1 MRYIQEVGSYAGFAA
16 MVALA
21 ILAFLYFSQAR
32 DVRRLREWAGHAPER
47 AREAQQAVDP
57 YLPPPEEIE
66 RQERPRPT
74 FGDKLQPRT
83 LAIVLGVVLAIA
95 AIAFGAVKILGSND
109 QPKAGSQ
116 AAQQADRNRTGGDV
130 APGDVTVAV
139 LNGTSV
145 PGLGAKVATDL
156 KKAGFKIGTT
166 TNATQQDIANTT
178 VAYTKGEKLAGRKVA
193 KQLGTD
199 PPSPLSAQDAS
210 IAGNADVVVTVG
222 SDRI

>member
-1 MRYIQEVGSYAGFAA
+1 MKYIQEIGSYAGFAA

-21 ILAFLYFSQAR
+21 FLAFLYFSQAR

-47 AREAQQAVDP
+47 AREAQHSTDP
-57 YLPPPEEIE
+57 YLPPPEQVE
-66 RQERPRPT
+66 RQDRPRPT
-74 FGDKLQPRT
+74 FGDKIQPRT
-83 LAIVLGVVLAIA
+83 LAIILGVVLAIA
-95 AIAFGAVKILGSND
+95 AVAFGVVKVLGSSD
-109 QPKAGSQ
+109 QPKPGSE
-116 AAQQADRNRTGGDV
+116 AAQTADRNRTGGDV
-130 APGDVTVAV
+130 PNGDVTVAV
-139 LNGTSV
+139 LNGTSI

-166 TNATQQDIANTT
+166 TNAAQQDIANTT

-199 PPSPLSAQDAS
+199 PPSPLSATDAS

-222 SDRI
+222 SDRT